1 MPGKVPSP
9 RQRFVKVPAR
19 KVGQVPQFDHVVDEK
34 IANRVL
40 PDGKRKVLEDLLGK
54 EQERAKRSK
63 LATILV
69 QKLSVKY
76 GRFVCGLASLFIVR
90 SALARLSSQAQPPSP
105 SLSFSQTAITRQ

>member
-9 RQRFVKVPAR
+9 RQRFVKAPAKKVGVVPA
-19 KVGQVPQFDHVVDEK
+19 VEQVMDEK

-40 PDGKRKVLEDLLGK
+40 PQNKRKVLEDLLSR

-76 GRFVCGLASLFIVR
+76 GR
-90 SALARLSSQAQPPSP
+90 
-105 SLSFSQTAITRQ
+105 

>member
-9 RQRFVKVPAR
+9 RARFVKMPAK
-19 KVGQVPQFDHVVDEK
+19 KVAQVPVYDAVVDEK

-40 PDGKRKVLEDLLGK
+40 PENKRKVLEDLLSK

-76 GRFVCGLASLFIVR
+76 GR
-90 SALARLSSQAQPPSP
+90 
-105 SLSFSQTAITRQ
+105 

>member
-34 IANRVL
+34 IANRIL
-40 PDGKRKVLEDLLGK
+40 PDGKRKALEDLLGK

-76 GRFVCGLASLFIVR
+76 GRFVCGGF
-90 SALARLSSQAQPPSP
+90 
-105 SLSFSQTAITRQ
+105 

>member
-9 RQRFVKVPAR
+9 RQRFVKAPAK
-19 KVGQVPQFDHVVDEK
+19 KVGQVMDEK

-40 PDGKRKVLEDLLGK
+40 PQNKRKVLEDLLSR

-76 GRFVCGLASLFIVR
+76 GR
-90 SALARLSSQAQPPSP
+90 
-105 SLSFSQTAITRQ
+105 